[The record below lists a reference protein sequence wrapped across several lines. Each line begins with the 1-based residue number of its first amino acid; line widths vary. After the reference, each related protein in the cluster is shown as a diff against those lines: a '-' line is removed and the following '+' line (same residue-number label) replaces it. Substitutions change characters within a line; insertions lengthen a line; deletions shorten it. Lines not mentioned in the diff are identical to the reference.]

1 MTGETVEAMRGLIA
15 PILTPFEDDLSIA
28 QDLFVSHALK
38 MIEDGCVGL
47 TPFGTTGEAASLSA
61 EERSNALWH
70 LTQAGID
77 PKTLIPGTGM
87 LDFQGTAKLSRS
99 FMDMGCAGVMIL
111 PPHYYKTVT
120 DDGLFAYY
128 ERVIEL
134 VGDDLRIYLYHIPHV
149 AGVGLSVPLVQR
161 LRAAFPD
168 QLVGI
173 KDSSG
178 KPENAKAL
186 LGIPGL
192 TVYLGSELLLAD
204 LASKGAQG
212 TITATANLNAAA
224 ISEFVNNALQGDTVG
239 SAYMRETIEIARDVI
254 ASRDFIASPKRVLA
268 MRSGD
273 ERWAN
278 VRPPL
283 VAAPVAAGKTLE
295 SALLA
300 TSSSK

>member
-1 MTGETVEAMRGLIA
+1 MRGLIA

-28 QDLFVSHALK
+28 EDLFAAHALK
-38 MIEDGCVGL
+38 MMEEGCVGL
-47 TPFGTTGEAASLSA
+47 TPFGTTGEAASLTA
-61 EERSNALWH
+61 EERVNALWH
-70 LTQAGID
+70 LTQAGIE
-77 PKTLIPGTGM
+77 PQKLIPGSGM
-87 LDFQGTAKLSRS
+87 LDFQATAKLSRS
-99 FMDMGCAGVMIL
+99 FMDMGCAAVMIL

-134 VGDDLRIYLYHIPHV
+134 AGDDLRVYLYHIPHV

-168 QLVGI
+168 QIVGI

-178 KPENAKAL
+178 KADNAKAL

-192 TVYLGSELLLAD
+192 TVYLGSEVLMAD
-204 LASKGAQG
+204 MAPRGAQG

-224 ISEFVNNALQGDTVG
+224 ISEFVDASLQGDTVG
-239 SAYMRETIEIARDVI
+239 SAYMRETIETTRDVI

-268 MRSGD
+268 LRSGD
-273 ERWAN
+273 ARWAN

-283 VAAPVAAGKTLE
+283 ITAPEAAGKTLE

-300 TSSSK
+300 TAPSK